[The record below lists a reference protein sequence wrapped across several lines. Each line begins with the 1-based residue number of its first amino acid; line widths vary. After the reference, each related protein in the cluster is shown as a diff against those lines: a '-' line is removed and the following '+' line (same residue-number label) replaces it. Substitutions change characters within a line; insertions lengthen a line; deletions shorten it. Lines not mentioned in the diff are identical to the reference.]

1 MPNEPKPAAEK
12 RTPPLD
18 RQNAQDDH
26 EGSPHRPEEFNV
38 ANPAK
43 VVPPADTTKAKDPKA

>member
-12 RTPPLD
+12 RPPRPE

-26 EGSPHRPEEFNV
+26 EGSAHKPEEFIKGQPQE
-38 ANPAK
+38 PA
-43 VVPPADTTKAKDPKA
+43 ADKAH

>member
-12 RTPPLD
+12 RPPRPD

-26 EGSPHRPEEFNV
+26 EGSAHSPEEF
-38 ANPAK
+38 K
-43 VVPPADTTKAKDPKA
+43 KAWPDKDGTGHKQG